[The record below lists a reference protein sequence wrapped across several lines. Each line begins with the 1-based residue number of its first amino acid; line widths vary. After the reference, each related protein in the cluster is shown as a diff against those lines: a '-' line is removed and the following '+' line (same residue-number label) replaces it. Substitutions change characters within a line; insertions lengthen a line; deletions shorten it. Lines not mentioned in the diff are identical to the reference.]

1 MADFPESLVD
11 ANARA
16 LCADDF
22 AYATERGFA
31 GARQWD
37 DLTEEDRGAYRKNA
51 RPGTCAVLRALADY
65 LDNPRGGSNM
75 VSGAWLAMHAN
86 VLEAKRRGE

>member
-51 RPGTCAVLRALADY
+51 RPGTIAVIRVLAEEVRPHRPVYAIQLIQLADE
-65 LDNPRGGSNM
+65 
-75 VSGAWLAMHAN
+75 
-86 VLEAKRRGE
+86 LEAKADV